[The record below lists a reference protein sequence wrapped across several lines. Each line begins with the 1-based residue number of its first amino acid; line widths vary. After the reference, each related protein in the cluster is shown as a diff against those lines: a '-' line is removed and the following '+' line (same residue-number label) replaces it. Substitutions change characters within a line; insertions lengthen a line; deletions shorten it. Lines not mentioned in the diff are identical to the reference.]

1 MVKIRLTRLGR
12 HKLPYYRIVAVDS
25 RVRRDGKYIKLLGT
39 YEPFEG
45 KVEISEADVLYFLN
59 QGAQPSDTVRSIL
72 KSKGIWKKFADSK
85 VEASKNKPKKESKP
99 KKAKVEAKANKSAAK
114 KPAAKP
120 VSKKASTNK
129 K

>member
-12 HKLPYYRIVAVDS
+12 HKLPYFRIVAIDS
-25 RVRRDGKYIKLLGT
+25 KSRRDGSYIKLLGT

-45 KVEISEADVLYFLN
+45 KVEILEEEVLHFLH

-72 KSKGIWKKFADSK
+72 KEKGIWKKFADAKLKSK
-85 VEASKNKPKKESKP
+85 MEKNKNKPKKESNS
-99 KKAKVEAKANKSAAK
+99 KKSS
-114 KPAAKP
+114 
-120 VSKKASTNK
+120 VSKTTKSNTKVVKSGK